1 MKCSHSLRGRPWG
14 LTRLTWWME
23 SWQPSL
29 HWNEKRCVGQSQV
42 SDNDL
47 QHVRETAFHKPR
59 TTLHLVSVPSKE
71 LYAKTPGN
79 SFPKNSNFLELVER
93 RRHQTGDCGKQ
104 GGRGRPE
111 EVISQIN
118 HFLVL
123 LKRGRHRT
131 KDCWKQGAR
140 EKARRSHLHDQ
151 SYFLVLLREAASS
164 QSRSKKI
171 PDFQV

>member
-14 LTRLTWWME
+14 LTRLKWWME

-71 LYAKTPGN
+71 LYAKTPGTH
-79 SFPKNSNFLELVER
+79 FPENPIFLSSSSDADTEQETAGNKGDVEGQKNSS
-93 RRHQTGDCGKQ
+93 
-104 GGRGRPE
+104 P
-111 EVISQIN
+111 
-118 HFLVL
+118 
-123 LKRGRHRT
+123 
-131 KDCWKQGAR
+131 
-140 EKARRSHLHDQ
+140 DQ
-151 SYFLVLLREAASS
+151 SFSCTRRAMQTSNKRLLDTRGT
-164 QSRSKKI
+164 
-171 PDFQV
+171 